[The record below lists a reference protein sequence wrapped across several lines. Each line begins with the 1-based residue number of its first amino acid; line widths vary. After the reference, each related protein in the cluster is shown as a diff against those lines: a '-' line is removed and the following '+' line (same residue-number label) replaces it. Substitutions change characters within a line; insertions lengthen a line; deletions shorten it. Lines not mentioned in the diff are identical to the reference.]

1 MKVNIRIEDLELR
14 NFNPIATENKESVS
28 LEIVRWQ
35 SDSSCYTVSY
45 WEEENAIFVGD
56 RPLHVNT
63 DIFWRLLKLG
73 QTIIQQDYDRME

>member
-35 SDSSCYTVSY
+35 SDSSCYTVAY
-45 WEEENAIFVGD
+45 WEEENTVFVGD
-56 RPLHVNT
+56 RPLHVNKG
-63 DIFWRLLKLG
+63 IFWGLIELG
-73 QTIIQQDYDRME
+73 QTIIQKDYDRME

>member
-35 SDSSCYTVSY
+35 SDSSCYTVAY

-56 RPLHVNT
+56 RPLHVSKG
-63 DIFWRLLKLG
+63 IFWGLIELG
-73 QTIIQQDYDRME
+73 QTIIQKDYDRME

>member
-35 SDSSCYTVSY
+35 SDSSCYTISY
-45 WEEENAIFVGD
+45 WDEENAIFVGD
-56 RPLHVNT
+56 RPLHVSKG
-63 DIFWRLLKLG
+63 IFWKLIELG
-73 QTIIQQDYDRME
+73 QTIIQQDCDRME